1 MEIFGYEIKK
11 RLDVNTKPES
21 EKNLK
26 SFVPKYDDEGISTVA
41 AGGYYGQ
48 YYDLDGTDV
57 ANDKELILKYREA
70 AEQPE
75 CDSAIDDII
84 DESIC
89 SGLTGAPVKIDMDN
103 LTYEDNIKEKIS
115 NEFDH
120 VVKLLEFNE
129 NGADLFRRWYIDGKI
144 YFHTVVDSENPQ
156 SGIQELRFIDP
167 IHMRKVRE
175 IKTETDP
182 VTGATVNETADEY
195 FIYAEESPNTT
206 ALSTTEQGLKIA
218 PEAIIYVTSG
228 VMDSTRKKVLSHIH
242 KSIKLVNQ
250 LRMLEDALVIYRIS
264 RAPERRIFYIDVGNL
279 PKGKA
284 EEYVRNMMSQYRNK
298 IVYDSSTGEVR
309 DDRRHKSML
318 EDFWLPRREGGKGTE
333 ISTLPGGD
341 NLGNI
346 EDVVFFQK
354 KLYKSLNVPLS
365 RLESDTGFNIGRAT
379 EINREEVKFQKFID
393 RLRSRFSH
401 VFMHALKTQ
410 LMLKGIIAEEDW
422 DIIKE
427 DISIDFVKD
436 NYFSELKEFEV
447 MKDRLDMVNQIEP
460 LVEQGYYSTWL
471 SPVQVIV
478 AAITDQAND
487 YAETVAAAAAAAG
500 LRVHT
505 DLRNEKIGYKIREHS
520 TAKVP
525 FILAVGSRESEAGTV
540 ALRRLGSDGQTILDC
555 DEAMRQLASESSPPD
570 LKAGNA

>member
-460 LVEQGYYSTWL
+460 LVEQGYYSKKWIRKNILQQTDDEVEII
-471 SPVQVIV
+471 SKQIADENAESEQGEEENIS
-478 AAITDQAND
+478 AAIDTPGELEADIDFNVSND
-487 YAETVAAAAAAAG
+487 LE
-500 LRVHT
+500 
-505 DLRNEKIGYKIREHS
+505 
-520 TAKVP
+520 
-525 FILAVGSRESEAGTV
+525 
-540 ALRRLGSDGQTILDC
+540 
-555 DEAMRQLASESSPPD
+555 DELPEELENQF
-570 LKAGNA
+570 